1 MNRRCRSIDRRDDL
15 VPAFLVVDPE
25 VDVRTGNCSWERTV
39 GNQPSGRRGRGHRGR
54 VHYDGR
60 CERHERTRG
69 SRHDRRAAEETLVVA
84 ENTNLKGVLAGRVG
98 DDKRAVCRGSDEPG
112 KRGGEWCPRITKQ
125 SISKEPVSVKGAH
138 EGSAERSSRIVGD
151 DARNARICHDCSR
164 RARSVLAAAVS
175 TTEPKAIE
183 RARD

>member
-1 MNRRCRSIDRRDDL
+1 MTDYHSII
-15 VPAFLVVDPE
+15 
-25 VDVRTGNCSWERTV
+25 
-39 GNQPSGRRGRGHRGR
+39 
-54 VHYDGR
+54 
-60 CERHERTRG
+60 
-69 SRHDRRAAEETLVVA
+69 TL
-84 ENTNLKGVLAGRVG
+84 
-98 DDKRAVCRGSDEPG
+98 EPG